1 MIAILV
7 LAGRERRKA
16 GTRQTRAMLQETER
30 AVEAYMAEHDGGCP
44 TSAQDIAAHLKH
56 QVLGHDAW
64 GQPPRVTCPNR
75 ETGIGFEVVSDGPD
89 RIPGGLDRV
98 E

>member
-1 MIAILV
+1 
-7 LAGRERRKA
+7 
-16 GTRQTRAMLQETER
+16 MLQETER